1 MLFFRSTGEHEM
13 TPTEAMEE
21 AARLVGGKAALAS
34 RLEVSAPTVS
44 QWCSGS
50 RPVPAERALQIESI
64 TAGKVRRDWLCPSF
78 PWKAAAA

>member
-1 MLFFRSTGEHEM
+1 M

-50 RPVPAERALQIESI
+50 RPVPAERALQIEGI
-64 TAGKVRRDWLCPSF
+64 TAGKVRRDLLCPSF